1 MYAYIDT
8 YNFFLSTVNTAGGI
22 SSVLLTT
29 DSSLR
34 RTIAKSRQK
43 EYDFKLLGW
52 TQAEHIVINKAE
64 KISKQVYNKIKFNMI
79 ISSPYLLNPLTS
91 KSISMR
97 Y

>member
-1 MYAYIDT
+1 M
-8 YNFFLSTVNTAGGI
+8 
-22 SSVLLTT
+22 LLTT

-43 EYDFKLLGW
+43 EYDFKLLGC
-52 TQAEHIVINKAE
+52 TEAEHIVINKAE